1 MSRVRVKI
9 CGITTPEDG
18 VMAARAGADA
28 IGLVFHPKSPRYV
41 TLEAARAITL
51 AVPPLVLRVGVFVD
65 ASVPTMAEAVE
76 AVGLDLVQLHGAEP
90 PEAFDGLPRR
100 GLKAIRVGPGFDV
113 EAALRYEGRAAGLL
127 LDTQSPKGD
136 GGTGETFDWSLVQ
149 ELRTRTTYLMLAGGL
164 TPENVGRAI
173 RSVRP
178 DAVDVSSGVERRPG
192 EKDIA
197 KVRAFIDAVKEAA

>member
-18 VMAARAGADA
+18 VMAAQAGADA
-28 IGLVFHPKSPRYV
+28 IGLVFFAKSPRHV
-41 TLEAARAITL
+41 SLETARAITL

-65 ASVPTMAEAVE
+65 APPQAIAEAVD
-76 AVGLDLVQLHGAEP
+76 AGRLDLVQLHGTEA
-90 PEAFDGLPRR
+90 PEVFATLPRR
-100 GLKAIRVGPGFDV
+100 GLKAIRVGQDFDV

-127 LDTQSPKGD
+127 LDTQSAKGE
-136 GGTGETFDWSLVQ
+136 GGTGEPFDWSLVQ
-149 ELRTRTTYLMLAGGL
+149 ELRTRASYLMLAGGL

-173 RSVRP
+173 RTVRP
-178 DAVDVSSGVERRPG
+178 DAVDVSSGVERAPG
-192 EKDIA
+192 EKDIE